1 MNYFSLKK
9 QKWSESWTQSC
20 PTLCD
25 HTDCSPPGSS
35 VHGILQAR
43 ILEWVDILFSR
54 GPSWPRNQTQVS
66 CIAGGFFICRA
77 IRKALVPQ
85 LYMILCDS
93 MDCSPTGFSVHG
105 IIQVRITEWI
115 AISFSRGS
123 SRPGIKPKSPTLQ
136 ADCLLAESPG
146 KPQEYFSLLNNILV
160 YWSLNVDISRY
171 SVLVLHFPFL
181 FPSSSSFPITM
192 SSILWCSQ
200 LSVQRLRFDPSSGNL
215 TPHAWTKPACHN

>member
-1 MNYFSLKK
+1 M
-9 QKWSESWTQSC
+9 
-20 PTLCD
+20 
-25 HTDCSPPGSS
+25 DCSPPGSS
-35 VHGILQAR
+35 VHGILQAK

-66 CIAGGFFICRA
+66 YTAGAFLICRA

-85 LYMILCDS
+85 SYMTLCDS

-105 IIQVRITEWI
+105 ILQVRIMEWV
-115 AISFSRGS
+115 AISFSRWS
-123 SRPGIKPKSPTLQ
+123 SRPRDQTQVSHTA
-136 ADCLLAESPG
+136 ADCLLAEPPG

-181 FPSSSSFPITM
+181 FPSSSAFPITM
-192 SSILWCSQ
+192 SVHCDVANS
-200 LSVQRLRFDPSSGNL
+200 
-215 TPHAWTKPACHN
+215 H